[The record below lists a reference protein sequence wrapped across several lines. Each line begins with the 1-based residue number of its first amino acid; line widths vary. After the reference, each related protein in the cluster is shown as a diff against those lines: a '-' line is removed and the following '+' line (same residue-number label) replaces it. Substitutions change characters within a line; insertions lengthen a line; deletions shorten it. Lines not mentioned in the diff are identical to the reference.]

1 MSDRIFISL
10 SSADRGY
17 AERIISFLES
27 HDLPC
32 WIAFRD
38 VPAGENYQEAITRAL
53 RAARE
58 IIVIISRNANQSVE
72 ITKELSLASRYKIP
86 VVPLRV
92 ENVEPNDALAYELAT
107 RQWVDLFENWNAGC
121 QRLVAQLMAHRA
133 PQAAAAAPRT
143 SRPYAPAAAPRPA
156 AYQRPSEAP
165 TRQPPSRALSEAIAA
180 TAPRRR
186 VPAGTT
192 VVHPRSVALAQP
204 AAPREASVMAPSRG
218 VSGGITASP
227 PPTAPPPPPAAP
239 AAVAAAPAAPAPAPA
254 RDSRVIA
261 TIKFLLVAVVFGVL
275 LGSWILHGEPS
286 PLELFFWAILLI
298 GCARLLGTALRAV
311 TGGLRPKRA

>member
-165 TRQPPSRALSEAIAA
+165 T
-180 TAPRRR
+180 
-186 VPAGTT
+186 
-192 VVHPRSVALAQP
+192 
-204 AAPREASVMAPSRG
+204 
-218 VSGGITASP
+218 
-227 PPTAPPPPPAAP
+227 
-239 AAVAAAPAAPAPAPA
+239 
-254 RDSRVIA
+254 
-261 TIKFLLVAVVFGVL
+261 
-275 LGSWILHGEPS
+275 
-286 PLELFFWAILLI
+286 
-298 GCARLLGTALRAV
+298 
-311 TGGLRPKRA
+311 